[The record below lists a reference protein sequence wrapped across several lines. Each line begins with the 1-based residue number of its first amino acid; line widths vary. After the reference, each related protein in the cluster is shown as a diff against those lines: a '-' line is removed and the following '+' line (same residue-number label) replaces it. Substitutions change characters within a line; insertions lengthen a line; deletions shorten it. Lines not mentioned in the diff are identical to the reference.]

1 MDIRIV
7 DPVVVEKVGRL
18 ARKTGLSETAAIE
31 RAVDTLLIQ
40 PTNGEPRQAPRHP
53 TEADWQRMREL
64 LGEMDRIPD
73 LPDARD
79 PLEWDENG
87 LPI

>member
-7 DPVVVEKVGRL
+7 DPVVVEKVERL
-18 ARKTGLSETAAIE
+18 ARKTGLSETEAIE
-31 RAVDTLLIQ
+31 RAVDTLLVQ
-40 PTNGEPRQAPRHP
+40 PIPEERRRP
-53 TEADWQRMREL
+53 TEADWQRMRDL
-64 LGEMDRIPD
+64 LAEMDKIPD
-73 LPDARD
+73 RPDARD